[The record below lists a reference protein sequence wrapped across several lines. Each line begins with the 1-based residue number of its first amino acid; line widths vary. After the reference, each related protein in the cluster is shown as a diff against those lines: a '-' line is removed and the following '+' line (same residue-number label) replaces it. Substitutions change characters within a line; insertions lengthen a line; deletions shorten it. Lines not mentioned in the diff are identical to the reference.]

1 MKYYISLF
9 CILLLCSCSSKQE
22 EKTKSGI
29 PTAKAKKGTL
39 DIIVN
44 VSGEIQ
50 SADSTTIIPKLK
62 SSGTIEFIVEE
73 GEKVTN
79 NQVVARFSSEDI
91 ENRILELETRIADQK
106 SKLAALKT
114 DVIIQKLD
122 NNKNLKT
129 SEQAVNSAKLELRKL
144 EEGDAPLEE
153 RNAELKIKT
162 SERERDML
170 KRRTTDMQK
179 LLKDGF
185 VTEDQVEEED
195 IAYDKSV
202 VAADTAKE
210 ELVIFSKYSLP
221 LRETK
226 AKNNLAEAETELEKI
241 QQSNSARLQQKEQ
254 SVSSAEHALDK
265 LLQQLKDKK
274 EQLIA
279 CIVISPADGIVT
291 YADPNRP
298 WRRNEVSIGA
308 KISPGQSLMTI
319 PDMTA
324 MHAKVDVPESD
335 IRKVKLDQKV
345 TVIVEATGGKSF
357 TGKITKIAEVAK
369 AGGWWGSDIKE
380 FSVEISID
388 SAKGLKPGYS
398 CRADILIKHLEKVI
412 YIPIQAVFKDKDGTF
427 VYIKKG
433 SKHKRREVKTGQ
445 SSLTMVHIREGIKTG
460 DTVLL
465 APPDQE

>member
-9 CILLLCSCSSKQE
+9 CILLFCSCSGKQQQE
-22 EKTKSGI
+22 TKTGV
-29 PTAKAKKGTL
+29 PTAKVKQGTL

-44 VSGEIQ
+44 VSGDIQ

-62 SSGTIEFIVEE
+62 TSGTIEFIVEE
-73 GEKVTN
+73 GDKVTN
-79 NQVVARFSSEDI
+79 GQEVARFSSEDI
-91 ENRILELETRIADQK
+91 ENRILEIETKIADQK
-106 SKLAALKT
+106 SKLASLKT

-122 NNKNLKT
+122 NNKNLK
-129 SEQAVNSAKLELRKL
+129 SAQQAVGSAKLELKKL
-144 EEGDAPLEE
+144 EKGDAPLEQ

-170 KRRTTDMQK
+170 KRRISDLK
-179 LLKDGF
+179 GLLKDGF

-210 ELVIFSKYSLP
+210 ELVILNKYSLP

-226 AKNNLAEAETELEKI
+226 TKNTLAEAETELEKI
-241 QQSNSARLQQKEQ
+241 QQSNTARLQQKEQ
-254 SVSSAEHALDK
+254 SVKSAEHALEK
-265 LLQQLKDKK
+265 LVQQLEDKK
-274 EQLIA
+274 EQFKA

-298 WRRNEVSIGA
+298 WRRAEVSVGA
-308 KISPGQSLMTI
+308 KIAPGQTLMTI

-324 MHAKVDVPESD
+324 MHAKVNVPESD
-335 IRKVKLDQKV
+335 IRKIVLGQTV
-345 TVIVEATGGKSF
+345 TIIVEATGGKAF
-357 TGKITKIAEVAK
+357 AGKITKIAEVASS
-369 AGGWWGSDIKE
+369 GGWWGSDIKE

-388 SAKGLKPGYS
+388 EGKGLKPGYS
-398 CRADILIKHLEKVI
+398 CRADILTAHLENVM
-412 YIPIQAVFKDKDGTF
+412 YIPIQAVFKDEDGTF
-427 VYIKKG
+427 VYKKKG
-433 SKHKRREVKTGQ
+433 SKHKRVDVKTGQ
-445 SSLTMVHIREGIKTG
+445 SSLTMVHIINGIEIG

-465 APPDQE
+465 ASPE